1 MAIYKLQT
9 GVTQPIGSMGGA
21 TFQVCGRQKSI
32 RKRNAPVQKRSIR
45 QTISRNRLE
54 HVSSNFRTLSGSQK
68 ATFATESPNYP
79 RTDSQGNTY
88 LLRSNNLFNSS
99 NINLGNAALSE
110 INSMPAFVSPP
121 AITENVFAISQS
133 LVSGAFSITPNIVP
147 ANFTMFAYYTRP
159 VSGGILSPGEP
170 YVLLYNLQ
178 QGSASNALNIYP
190 LYRAQFGFFQNA
202 ADLWVHAKIIIIS
215 NLTGQVLVTLTD
227 RANFA

>member
-9 GVTQPIGSMGGA
+9 GVIQPIGSMGGA

-32 RKRNAPVQKRSIR
+32 RKRNAPVQKKSIR

-54 HVSSNFRTLSGSQK
+54 HVSTNFRTLSGSQK
-68 ATFATESPNYP
+68 ATFASEAVNYP
-79 RTDSQGNTY
+79 RADSQGNTY
-88 LLRSNNLFNSS
+88 LLKSNNLFNSS

-110 INSMPAFVSPP
+110 INSMPSFVSPP
-121 AITENVFAISQS
+121 AITENIFVLSQV
-133 LVSGAFSITPNIVP
+133 LLSGAFTITPNIVP
-147 ANFTMFAYYTRP
+147 TNFTLFGYYTRP
-159 VSGGILSPGEP
+159 ISGGILSPGEP

-190 LYRAQFGFFQNA
+190 IYRQQFGFFDNA
-202 ADLWVHAKIIIIS
+202 ANLWVHAKIVIIS